1 MEYRL
6 AAALVL
12 LLHLGFILF
21 VVAGAA
27 LALRRRWLL
36 GLHLPAA
43 LWGVWIEISGATC
56 PLTPLENRLRELAGE
71 PAYDQ
76 GFIEHYLL
84 AAIYPAGL
92 TRGMQL
98 VLAALVL
105 VINVCLYSLVLARW
119 RQTGISDV
127 PPAEDP

>member
-1 MEYRL
+1 MAMEYRI

-27 LALRRRWLL
+27 LALRRRWIIAV
-36 GLHLPAA
+36 HLPAA
-43 LWGVWIEISGATC
+43 LWGFWVELSGAFC
-56 PLTPLENRLRELAGE
+56 PLTLLENWLRLRGGAAGYGE
-71 PAYDQ
+71 
-76 GFIEHYLL
+76 GFVDHYLV

-92 TRGMQL
+92 TRGFQL

-105 VINVCLYSLVLARW
+105 VTNVFLYALVFARW
-119 RQTGISDV
+119 RQTGSSEV
-127 PPAEDP
+127 PPA